1 MKPALPLSGL
11 FDLVRQ
17 KASLQPMQIRFAD
30 VGTLIQVGSGV
41 AGLSGLSEAMTD
53 ELVTFPTGVQGLILN
68 LDRRRID
75 CILLGSDEGLQGGDL
90 VLSTGQRQRVP
101 VGPEL
106 LGRVIDPLG
115 NPLDDHAPLSAAEY
129 RYLEREA
136 PGVIER
142 EPVSRPLYTGIKAID
157 ALVPIGRGQRELI
170 IGDRQTGK
178 TAIAVDTIINQ
189 RDKDVISIYVSIG
202 QKKSS
207 TQAVV
212 RALRSHG
219 DISRIVVVVAD
230 PEAPPA
236 LRYLAP
242 YAGCTIGEY
251 FACQGQDVLIVYDDL
266 TKHAD
271 AYRELSLLLRRPPG
285 REAYPGDVFYLHSR
299 LLERAGQFDVS
310 RNHGSLTALP
320 ITETK
325 RGQIAAYIPTNLISI
340 TDGQIYLDTNR
351 FNRGFRPAI
360 NIGLSVS
367 RVGSAAQSPAMQ
379 AVAGD
384 LRLELSQYE
393 EVAHFTRFGTE
404 VDEST
409 RRQIARGEHLAEA
422 LKQRQYAPLPVADE
436 VIILHAASTGYLD
449 RLPMSEISA
458 FQSFLLERIARTQPV
473 LYNRLADEKEWGS
486 EMDTELR
493 QAIANALS
501 AFTAENDKG
510 Q

>member
-1 MKPALPLSGL
+1 MKGESSLAALLSLIQQESRDHPLS
-11 FDLVRQ
+11 
-17 KASLQPMQIRFAD
+17 IRFLD

-90 VLSTGQRQRVP
+90 VLSTGERLRVP
-101 VGPEL
+101 VGPQL
-106 LGRVIDPLG
+106 LGRVIDPLA
-115 NPLDDHAPLSAAEY
+115 NALDGLDPVVGDD
-129 RYLEREA
+129 RGYLEQEA

-142 EPVSRPLYTGIKAID
+142 LPVSRPLITGIKAVD

-189 RDKDVISIYVSIG
+189 HDQDVICVYVSIG

-207 TQAVV
+207 TRAVIS
-212 RALRSHG
+212 AIEHHG
-219 DISRIVVVVAD
+219 AISRTVIVVAD
-230 PEAPPA
+230 PDAPPA

-242 YAGCTIGEY
+242 YAGCTMAEH

-299 LLERAGQFDVS
+299 LLERAGQFDHS
-310 RNHGSLTALP
+310 RNDGSITALP
-320 ITETK
+320 IVETR

-340 TDGQIYLDTNR
+340 TDGQIYLDTGR

-360 NIGLSVS
+360 DLGLSVS
-367 RVGSAAQSPAMQ
+367 RVGSAAQSPAMRSIS
-379 AVAGD
+379 GN
-384 LRLELSQYE
+384 LRLELAQYE
-393 EVAHFTRFGTE
+393 EVARFTRFGTE
-404 VDEST
+404 IDEPT
-409 RRQIARGEHLAEA
+409 RRQIERGEHLAQA
-422 LKQRQYAPLPVADE
+422 LKQDQYAPLPVE
-436 VIILHAASTGYLD
+436 RQIIALHAAAQGYLD
-449 RLPMSEISA
+449 TLPLSDMTRFEH
-458 FQSFLLERIARTQPV
+458 FLLGFVSEQHPELIT
-473 LYNRLADEKEWGS
+473 LLANSQTEWS
-486 EMDTELR
+486 PDLEANLA
-493 QAIANALS
+493 QATVAALS
-501 AFTAENDKG
+501 AFTAQTE
-510 Q
+510 